1 MGASHIENIDNEALH
16 GLITENICDVV
27 WIVPFG
33 NSSKWYVS
41 PSVTDLTGYSRD
53 EFTGMKPEK
62 IFSGESWDLF
72 LQILEY
78 YKELSGVSGN
88 AEAPSCHTRNF
99 DLQMIGKQNN
109 TLWVEARVSLFR
121 DHQKRNIGVQMV
133 LRDVSGRKQQEENTA
148 RLLSKQKELNRFK
161 SKVISIISHEFR
173 TPISIIYSNLQILKK
188 FTYQIDEGIQM
199 DAFELTTAA
208 IHSLSKT
215 LDDLTLLNQSNKGVL
230 TFNPSGAILLKE
242 CEKIAGEINSIDA
255 YGGRIFTNFDFP
267 DIEVK
272 LDKELLKHIVN
283 NLLINALKFS
293 RKDTK
298 VAFELKE
305 KPGNIAWLCV
315 RDQGIGI
322 PEEELEH
329 IFDSF
334 YRGSN
339 TSGIKGT
346 GLGLSIVKRCVDLH
360 KGGIDIQSKVDS
372 GTEVIVTLPYERAE

>member
-121 DHQKRNIGVQMV
+121 DHQKRDIGVQMV

>member
-33 NSSKWYVS
+33 NSPKWYVS

-121 DHQKRNIGVQMV
+121 DHQKRDIGVQLV